1 MCQLVSALGAD
12 MMHVQN
18 INPILTNKK
27 QLKTMEI
34 LNKRK
39 VTMEEMTEYYAS
51 KFPYYEPN
59 KRRVGQ
65 FAKQMGYRF
74 TKQMK
79 NRKYSYFYLK
89 EISNDIQHEQG
100 TI

>member
-1 MCQLVSALGAD
+1 
-12 MMHVQN
+12 
-18 INPILTNKK
+18 
-27 QLKTMEI
+27 MEI

-51 KFPYYEPN
+51 RFPYFEPN

>member
-1 MCQLVSALGAD
+1 
-12 MMHVQN
+12 
-18 INPILTNKK
+18 
-27 QLKTMEI
+27 MEI

-39 VTMEEMTEYYAS
+39 VTMEEMTKYYAS
-51 KFPYYEPN
+51 KFPYFEPN

-89 EISNDIQHEQG
+89 EISNNIQHEQG
-100 TI
+100 NI